1 MRYMFSGCTNLTS
14 LDVSKFNT
22 NSVKRMDSMF
32 YKCSGLT
39 SLDLSGF
46 VTSSSTEMRGIFQ
59 ECTSLTSV
67 FIPEGVSYLSKNVF
81 TYYDS
86 ATKTNKPLE
95 NLNIYCYA
103 NTYAATY
110 EYGDPIKVHEI
121 YTYPT
126 NIKVDYSEQYH
137 QIRFT
142 WDKVEGAQQF
152 GIEGAQQYGIAV
164 YLAGKW
170 RIQTQKIPASTTS
183 YITPKNLTPGKTYKV
198 AIAARVNGRWDATNA
213 IKNAVTVTVK

>member
-1 MRYMFSGCTNLTS
+1 
-14 LDVSKFNT
+14 
-22 NSVKRMDSMF
+22 MDSMF

-46 VTSSSTEMRGIFQ
+46 VTSSSTSTVYLFQ

-67 FIPEGVSYLSKNVF
+67 FIPESVSYLSKNVF

-86 ATKTNKPLE
+86 TTKTNKPLE
-95 NLNIYCYA
+95 NLTIKGYTGSYA
-103 NTYAATY
+103 ETYAENNNIPFEA
-110 EYGDPIKVHEI
+110 IV
-121 YTYPT
+121 TYPT

-142 WDKVEGAQQF
+142 WDKVEN
-152 GIEGAQQYGIAV
+152 AQQYGIAV

-170 RIQTQKIPASTTS
+170 RVQAQDITDTT
-183 YITPKNLTPGKTYKV
+183 YTTPKNLTPGKTYKV
-198 AIAARVNGRWDATNA
+198 AIAAKVKGKWFTSSAIENA
-213 IKNAVTVTVK
+213 ITVTVK